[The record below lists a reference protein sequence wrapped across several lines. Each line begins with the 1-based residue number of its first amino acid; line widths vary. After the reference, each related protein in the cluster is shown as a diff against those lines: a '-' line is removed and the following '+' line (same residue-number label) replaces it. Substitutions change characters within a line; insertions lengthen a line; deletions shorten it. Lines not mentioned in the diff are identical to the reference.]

1 MLTVLG
7 YVAIV
12 WLIASLILFFVELK
26 KAPVIDERELFLRGD
41 YDEKAD
47 PTKTYITVFCTHCK
61 KNIDDKFCNNGIHL
75 RKLGEEMVETCK
87 KEEYF
92 EPE

>member
-12 WLIASLILFFVELK
+12 WLIASLILFFVEIK
-26 KAPVIDERELFLRGD
+26 KAPVIDEREPFLHGD

-47 PTKTYITVFCTHCK
+47 PTEAYMSAFCAHCI
-61 KNIDDKFCNNGIHL
+61 KNIDGKFCNNGVHL
-75 RKLGEEMVETCK
+75 RKLGDEMVETCK

-92 EPE
+92 EPV